1 MPNAV
6 ETRGKCPIYE
16 QSALAE
22 RRLHTVHASLVNA
35 RFATLRAR
43 FVSLSLFCS
52 TLNPCCGLGSTV
64 FGEETLAKDIIKT
77 KIQADGLRYKVKEGG
92 SPFASAGDFQAG
104 TMSCFLCGKHRPRNT
119 LKTRR
124 LLGKAQHVCAPSCK
138 EAEAA
143 GGSKPTSTVAA

>member
-1 MPNAV
+1 MSV
-6 ETRGKCPIYE
+6 
-16 QSALAE
+16 
-22 RRLHTVHASLVNA
+22 
-35 RFATLRAR
+35 LRH
-43 FVSLSLFCS
+43 
-52 TLNPCCGLGSTV
+52 LNPAFAVGSHLSEEVILG
-64 FGEETLAKDIIKT
+64 KDVIKT

-143 GGSKPTSTVAA
+143 GAQKAAAATTTTV

>member
-1 MPNAV
+1 MSVLRHMNLALRPGSHLSEEV
-6 ETRGKCPIYE
+6 ILGKD
-16 QSALAE
+16 
-22 RRLHTVHASLVNA
+22 V
-35 RFATLRAR
+35 
-43 FVSLSLFCS
+43 
-52 TLNPCCGLGSTV
+52 
-64 FGEETLAKDIIKT
+64 IKT

-143 GGSKPTSTVAA
+143 GNSKSPSVVSA

>member
-1 MPNAV
+1 M
-6 ETRGKCPIYE
+6 GKD
-16 QSALAE
+16 
-22 RRLHTVHASLVNA
+22 V
-35 RFATLRAR
+35 
-43 FVSLSLFCS
+43 
-52 TLNPCCGLGSTV
+52 
-64 FGEETLAKDIIKT
+64 IKT

-143 GGSKPTSTVAA
+143 GAQKAAAATTTTV

>member
-1 MPNAV
+1 MCVLRHLNLGFGPGSHLSEEAIL
-6 ETRGKCPIYE
+6 GKD
-16 QSALAE
+16 
-22 RRLHTVHASLVNA
+22 V
-35 RFATLRAR
+35 
-43 FVSLSLFCS
+43 
-52 TLNPCCGLGSTV
+52 
-64 FGEETLAKDIIKT
+64 IKT

-143 GGSKPTSTVAA
+143 GASSKTPSTVTA

>member
-1 MPNAV
+1 MQGLQHLGA
-6 ETRGKCPIYE
+6 
-16 QSALAE
+16 
-22 RRLHTVHASLVNA
+22 ASCHYV
-35 RFATLRAR
+35 RFAAPE
-43 FVSLSLFCS
+43 
-52 TLNPCCGLGSTV
+52 PCYYTGSIYIGKFILG
-64 FGEETLAKDIIKT
+64 KDVIKT

-143 GGSKPTSTVAA
+143 GASKATATTVTA